1 MFLFNFLFMT
11 SSVGNLRG
19 EVCGM
24 WVCNISPRKFSE
36 PQNFL
41 TAAKTEASK
50 LPPQER
56 VAGEFPTEASA
67 A

>member
-1 MFLFNFLFMT
+1 
-11 SSVGNLRG
+11 VGNLRG